1 MTTRRRRTIRNP
13 KEVDTIR
20 HFDAT
25 RPNLPNAE
33 HQSLTDEDEHEQSPI
48 RTGYNHCMSKIL
60 DRKTVLGTLRE
71 HKPMLKELFGITEV
85 ALYGSFAR
93 DEGTEE
99 SDIDVVVQFEGRP
112 TLLTYG
118 GARVYIENIFGR
130 SADLCQLRELR
141 KEVRPNV
148 ERELIN
154 V

>member
-1 MTTRRRRTIRNP
+1 MLTIRAG
-13 KEVDTIR
+13 
-20 HFDAT
+20 FDDSPDIADVT
-25 RPNLPNAE
+25 HPNLPSAE
-33 HQSLTDEDEHEQSPI
+33 HQSLMGEDEQSPI
-48 RTGYNHCMSKIL
+48 RTGYNHCMSKML

-71 HKPMLKELFGITEV
+71 HKPMLKELFGISEV

-93 DEGTEE
+93 DEGTDE
-99 SDIDVVVQFEGRP
+99 SDIDVVVEFEGRP

-118 GARVYIENIFGR
+118 SARVYIENIFGR

>member
-1 MTTRRRRTIRNP
+1 MPRTRRQTSRKP

-20 HFDAT
+20 HADAT
-25 RPNLPNAE
+25 RPNLPSAE
-33 HQSLTDEDEHEQSPI
+33 HQSLMGEDEQSPI
-48 RTGYNHCMSKIL
+48 RTGYNRRMSKML

-99 SDIDVVVQFEGRP
+99 SDIDVVVEFEGRP

-118 GARVYIENIFGR
+118 SARVYIENIFGR